1 MEISWNSTHEL
12 FEILLVSWQLQIF
25 RRSGTAHLTPD
36 SFPVDKICRPAA
48 VLHSSPKGTTITTTA
63 AAAAADCVLSEKSV
77 CTYASRMLLCARS
90 GEIPCIIIWSG
101 VRDLC
106 HMPVGVTSN
115 TCVFHRDCHS
125 EHVSYFRQFTRVL
138 FAHHLVTVRK
148 PKLFRNFKITL

>member
-1 MEISWNSTHEL
+1 MEISRNSTHEL
-12 FEILLVSWQLQIF
+12 FEILLVSWQLQTC

-90 GEIPCIIIWSG
+90 GEIPCI
-101 VRDLC
+101 VHLKC

-115 TCVFHRDCHS
+115 ICVFHRDCHS

-148 PKLFRNFKITL
+148 PKLFRNVKITL